1 MVNIDEI
8 NESISKF
15 GAVVDGLS
23 KLDDTYAK
31 VDETNASAKKAVE
44 EAQETLVKQTAL
56 NSEIISK
63 MGEME
68 LSINRKLDDVSSS
81 MRDMVN
87 TSEVTLKSAVDGAE
101 NNINKIITESSSL
114 LEKKMDSIIDELSMI
129 KNRQIISIIG
139 IAVAIILS
147 IVGILL

>member
-1 MVNIDEI
+1 
-8 NESISKF
+8 
-15 GAVVDGLS
+15 
-23 KLDDTYAK
+23 
-31 VDETNASAKKAVE
+31 
-44 EAQETLVKQTAL
+44 
-56 NSEIISK
+56 

-81 MRDMVN
+81 MRDKVN
-87 TSEVTLKSAVDGAE
+87 ASEVTLKSAVDGAE
-101 NNINKIITESSSL
+101 NNINKIITESSNL

-129 KNRQIISIIG
+129 KKRQIISIIG

>member
-23 KLDDTYAK
+23 KLEDTYAK

-56 NSEIISK
+56 NSEITSK

-68 LSINRKLDDVSSS
+68 FYIDTINNLPARIE
-81 MRDMVN
+81 
-87 TSEVTLKSAVDGAE
+87 TSETFKERAARIFYDFIIFFHFF
-101 NNINKIITESSSL
+101 NNSCIMGYHYNCCSSF
-114 LEKKMDSIIDELSMI
+114 IYFF
-129 KNRQIISIIG
+129 
-139 IAVAIILS
+139 
-147 IVGILL
+147 

>member
-56 NSEIISK
+56 NSEITS

-81 MRDMVN
+81 MRDKVN
-87 TSEVTLKSAVDGAE
+87 ASEVTLKSAIDGAE

-129 KNRQIISIIG
+129 KKRQIISIIG

>member
-1 MVNIDEI
+1 
-8 NESISKF
+8 
-15 GAVVDGLS
+15 
-23 KLDDTYAK
+23 
-31 VDETNASAKKAVE
+31 
-44 EAQETLVKQTAL
+44 
-56 NSEIISK
+56 

-81 MRDMVN
+81 MRDKVN
-87 TSEVTLKSAVDGAE
+87 ASEVTLKSAVDSAE
-101 NNINKIITESSSL
+101 KNINKIITESSSL

-129 KNRQIISIIG
+129 KKRQIISIIG